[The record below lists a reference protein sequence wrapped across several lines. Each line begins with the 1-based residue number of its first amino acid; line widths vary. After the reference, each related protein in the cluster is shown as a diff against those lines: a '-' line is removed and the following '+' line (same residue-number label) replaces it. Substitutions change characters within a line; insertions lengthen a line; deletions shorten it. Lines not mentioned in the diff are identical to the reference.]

1 MLEPRERLLRDLRT
15 SEHGLSSREAARRL
29 LQYGPNMLRR
39 RGGAR
44 WPGEIA
50 RQLTH
55 PLALLLWVAALL
67 SFAVG
72 SQTIAIAVVLVIILN
87 ATFAFVQELQ
97 AERAVEVLAVY
108 MPQRATVL
116 RDGVPA
122 VIKATGLVPGDVV
135 VLEEG
140 ERIAADMR
148 LLSGAVEVDLSA
160 LTGESVRRYLIRGGA
175 RPGQAGQGRTVVTEV
190 PSTGDIQP

>member
-1 MLEPRERLLRDLRT
+1 MLEPRERLLRDLQT

-39 RGGAR
+39 RVGAR

-72 SQTIAIAVVLVIILN
+72 SQTVAIAVVLVIILN
-87 ATFAFVQELQ
+87 ATLDSC
-97 AERAVEVLAVY
+97 RSCKPSGRWKRSLATCRSGR
-108 MPQRATVL
+108 PCCATACP
-116 RDGVPA
+116 R
-122 VIKATGLVPGDVV
+122 
-135 VLEEG
+135 
-140 ERIAADMR
+140 
-148 LLSGAVEVDLSA
+148 
-160 LTGESVRRYLIRGGA
+160 
-175 RPGQAGQGRTVVTEV
+175 
-190 PSTGDIQP
+190 